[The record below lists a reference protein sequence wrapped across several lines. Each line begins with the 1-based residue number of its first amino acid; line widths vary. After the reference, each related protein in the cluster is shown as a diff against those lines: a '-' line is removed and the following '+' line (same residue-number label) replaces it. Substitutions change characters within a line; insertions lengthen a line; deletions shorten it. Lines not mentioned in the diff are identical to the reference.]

1 MEEILDT
8 AEETNSEE
16 DLAEL
21 DIVFHYKIAQAS
33 KNFLLQSILNAVSSL
48 IEPSI
53 NYIRKNILTEEE
65 QREIIKRQHIDI
77 YNALKNKNPKAA
89 EIAMSNHL
97 CFINFEIKKSIK

>member
-53 NYIRKNILTEEE
+53 NYIRKKIYLQKKN
-65 QREIIKRQHIDI
+65 REK
-77 YNALKNKNPKAA
+77 L
-89 EIAMSNHL
+89 
-97 CFINFEIKKSIK
+97 